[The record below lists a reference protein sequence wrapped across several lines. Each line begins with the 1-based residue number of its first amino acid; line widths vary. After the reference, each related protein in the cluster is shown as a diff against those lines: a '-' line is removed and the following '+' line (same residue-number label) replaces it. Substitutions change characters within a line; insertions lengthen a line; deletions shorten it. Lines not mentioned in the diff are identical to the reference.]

1 MEMPDPITRAV
12 WGNYL
17 MFPIVFDGN
26 RRFDGWGPF
35 AGLNQSE
42 YKGHA
47 DVVGFTVNGKES
59 ELTGIRQFGQM
70 HGTVALA
77 VGYGRTVAGNC
88 GENVG
93 INAFEMCSIDANGN
107 TQYYSAKV
115 DVKGFVKEDHEFAC
129 VQYHHTFGVT
139 GSTDAEP
146 DKTINLDEQAMMT
159 VGVGI
164 QGEITDRSII
174 YKSNLDELPD
184 LTKKIHEFR
193 EEAEHLNQQTLYPYE
208 EYLETVYGQGHHWG
222 MHVDMNACIGCGA
235 CQVACVAENNVPV
248 VGKYEVFRHHEM
260 TWMRIDRY
268 FYGDYENPKTVY
280 QPMMCQHCDN
290 APCENV
296 CPVAA
301 TNHSS
306 EGLNQMAYNRCI
318 GTRYCANN
326 CPYKVRR
333 FNWMDYTTADLFGG
347 NEPKINGE
355 ETPFYA
361 DNLTRM
367 VLNPDVTVR
376 SRGVME
382 KCSFCVQR
390 IQEAKLVAKR
400 ETRMLRDGDVKS
412 ACQTSC
418 PTGAITFGD
427 INIKDSAINKALENP
442 LNYQVLEE
450 INVRPSVTYSA
461 VVTNSS
467 DKLS

>member
-1 MEMPDPITRAV
+1 
-12 WGNYL
+12 
-17 MFPIVFDGN
+17 
-26 RRFDGWGPF
+26 
-35 AGLNQSE
+35 LNQKE
-42 YKGHA
+42 FKGTA
-47 DVVGFTVNGKES
+47 DVIGFNAQGTES
-59 ELTGIRQFGQM
+59 QITGVRQFGQM
-70 HGTVALA
+70 HGTAAIAL
-77 VGYGRTVAGNC
+77 GYGRTVAGNC

-93 INAFEMCSIDANGN
+93 MNAFPMCSFDANGN
-107 TQYYSAKV
+107 TQYYSTNVEIKGKV
-115 DVKGFVKEDHEFAC
+115 AYDNEFAC
-129 VQYHHTFGVT
+129 VQYHHTMGVT
-139 GSTDAEP
+139 GSTVAEP
-146 DKTINLDEQAMMT
+146 EKTINLDEQSMMT

-164 QGEITDRSII
+164 QGEIVDRSII
-174 YKSNLDELPD
+174 FKTHLDD
-184 LTKKIHEFR
+184 LGEMKDKIGEFR
-193 EEAEHLNQQTLYPYE
+193 HEAEHLNSQTLYPYE
-208 EYLETVYGQGHHWG
+208 EYKETIYEQGHHWG
-222 MHVDMNACIGCGA
+222 MHVDLNACIGCGA

-333 FNWMDYTTADLFGG
+333 FNWMDYTTADLFPN
-347 NEPKINGE
+347 NEPLVNGE

-376 SRGVME
+376 ARGVME

-390 IQEAKLVAKR
+390 IQEAKLTAKR
-400 ETRMLRDGDVKS
+400 ETRQLRDGDVKS
-412 ACQTSC
+412 ACQTAC

-427 INIKDSAINKALENP
+427 MNIKNSAINKALKNP

-450 INVRPSVTYSA
+450 INVRPSVTYTAIVNNESKDLA
-461 VVTNSS
+461 
-467 DKLS
+467 